1 MSKDDISA
9 LILEAIQ
16 SIAPE
21 ITEADIDPNE
31 DLRDTCDLDSM
42 DFLNLLA
49 ALKKN
54 CGVNIPEADYPRIRT
69 FTGMVDYLNDRLA

>member
-1 MSKDDISA
+1 MNNDDIRT

-16 SIAPE
+16 SVAPE
-21 ITEADIDPNE
+21 ITEADIAPDE

-49 ALKKN
+49 ALKKS
-54 CGVNIPEADYPRIRT
+54 CGVNIPEVDYQRVRT
-69 FTGMVDYLNDRLA
+69 FTAMVDYLNDHLA